1 MKILHTSDWHLGQ
14 SLFNHKRYEECAAF
28 LSWLGDLIEGEDI
41 QALLVAGDIFDN
53 SAPSHRA
60 QELYYRFL
68 CRIAQSSCRH
78 VVIIAGNHDSPSF
91 LNAPREVLRFLNVH
105 VIGSIGE
112 DCSEEVL
119 LLKDLQGEP
128 ELIVCAVPYLRDRD
142 IRRAEGGESREEKE
156 RKLLEGIKE
165 HYHKVCEQAQ
175 KIREAIGRPL
185 PIVAMGHLFA
195 AGGKTVEGDGVR
207 DLYVGS
213 LAQVGVEVFPGCID
227 YLALGHLHSPQLLGG
242 NECYRYSGAP
252 LAMGFGEAGRPKS
265 VCKVQWSE
273 EGPQVKTIPVPVFQV
288 LQRIEGSW
296 TSIQEGIEN
305 LIREEA
311 KVWVEII
318 YNGEEVLTDL
328 RERIEEAV
336 QGTSIDVLRIKNNRI
351 LEGEMFGINEE
362 EMLGEL
368 DVEEVF
374 SRCLDA
380 NKVPEDQ
387 RPGLWQSYRELIASL
402 QEEDLLAE

>member
-68 CRIAQSSCRH
+68 GRIAQSSCRH

-265 VCKVQWSE
+265 VCKVQWS
-273 EGPQVKTIPVPVFQV
+273 GRRSSVKTIRYGFP
-288 LQRIEGSW
+288 
-296 TSIQEGIEN
+296 SIT
-305 LIREEA
+305 
-311 KVWVEII
+311 
-318 YNGEEVLTDL
+318 TD
-328 RERIEEAV
+328 
-336 QGTSIDVLRIKNNRI
+336 
-351 LEGEMFGINEE
+351 
-362 EMLGEL
+362 
-368 DVEEVF
+368 
-374 SRCLDA
+374 
-380 NKVPEDQ
+380 
-387 RPGLWQSYRELIASL
+387 
-402 QEEDLLAE
+402 